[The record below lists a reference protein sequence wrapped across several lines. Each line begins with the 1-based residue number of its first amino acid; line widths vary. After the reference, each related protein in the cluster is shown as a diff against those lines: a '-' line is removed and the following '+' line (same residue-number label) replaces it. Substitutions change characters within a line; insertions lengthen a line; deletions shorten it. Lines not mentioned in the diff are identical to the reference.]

1 MDKPVV
7 KELIQHEMTTENCIK
22 ELKELLENPGK
33 KQQVQNDYRQL
44 IHLLSQGGAAS
55 KNAAEIIVDFVKLS

>member
-22 ELKELLENPGK
+22 ELKDLLQNPVRQ
-33 KQQVQNDYRQL
+33 KQLQEDYAQL
-44 IHLLSQGGAAS
+44 RNLLSEGGHAS
-55 KNAAEIIVDFVKLS
+55 ANAAEIIYNFVNK